1 MLFLRSFFAAGFLP
15 PLNGFSHGRPP
26 ASICLSRYWWFS
38 GLQSS
43 QKYCLG
49 IFFLGMPMHWVC
61 CHALQLSHWI
71 IMRPSSSSFAPHT
84 QRITS
89 SPLAPSSASGDVDL
103 VGCDCDLRFLGRGA
117 GDDGSAWMSDRRLL
131 TPLVERTLR
140 RGSVPVSTAG
150 PAGAREGDV
159 TVHISAAGPRRD
171 RCSLRFPPTEACDP
185 PAVCP
190 HDRLAPRSRGF
201 LQVTGAGWGWCR
213 RRAVVVHRARA
224 PPSGLCARAHRRLPR
239 AHNSTRAGSRASC
252 QWLRRRLGGQNRRG
266 AAGRAGM
273 AMRMPEGMMEPRLP
287 RGAKNDGPHHDT
299 TKTTTSHE
307 AAC

>member
-140 RGSVPVSTAG
+140 RGSFISLLRVLDGT
-150 PAGAREGDV
+150 GARFA
-159 TVHISAAGPRRD
+159 SRQPR
-171 RCSLRFPPTEACDP
+171 
-185 PAVCP
+185 PATRP
-190 HDRLAPRSRGF
+190 
-201 LQVTGAGWGWCR
+201 
-213 RRAVVVHRARA
+213 
-224 PPSGLCARAHRRLPR
+224 LCARTTAWRHAAAAFYKLR
-239 AHNSTRAGSRASC
+239 APDGAGAGGE
-252 QWLRRRLGGQNRRG
+252 QWWCTARGRRRPAFVPVLTEDCHALTTALAQARVRPASGYGADLVDRTGEEQLGGRG
-266 AAGRAGM
+266 WRCGCLKG
-273 AMRMPEGMMEPRLP
+273 
-287 RGAKNDGPHHDT
+287 
-299 TKTTTSHE
+299 
-307 AAC
+307 